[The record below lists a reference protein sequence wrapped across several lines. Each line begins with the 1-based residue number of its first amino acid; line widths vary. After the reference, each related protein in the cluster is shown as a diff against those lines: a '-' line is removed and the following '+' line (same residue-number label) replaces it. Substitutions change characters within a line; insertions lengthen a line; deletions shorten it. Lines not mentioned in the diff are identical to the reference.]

1 MTHSIATR
9 DLWRAD
15 RNYPRNAWY
24 AIATTGEVAEQP
36 VGRRLLDTPVA
47 LYRTS
52 TGKVAALH
60 DLGAHRPYPLSL
72 GHRDG
77 DLLVSGYDG
86 WAYDPDGTCVRIP
99 TQAHVPYGTR
109 VPSYPAREEGGLV
122 WLWVGQ
128 PHLAARHP
136 MHRLPWLAES
146 ACTSFGGTLDIA
158 ANYLLLYELLA
169 DISHVPAL
177 TPQLTPSVLRD
188 ALPPLEIEVT
198 ETTVRFDRRYPASHL
213 GDWLSAAT
221 GLDIGGTYEQ
231 RESGM
236 FAGPG
241 LWTDLWQV
249 QAAGQ
254 PRTLRFTQA
263 VTPVG
268 PSRSRLF
275 WRVTRDFEAGSADV
289 TKILQ
294 TGFSQYYQT
303 LISVLATVQS
313 TINSDGLGQQVHV
326 TADAAALHVRKV
338 IASMLEAELL
348 TAEPSRRATQ
358 KEHQMRSPRLP
369 RMSQPSA

>member
-1 MTHSIATR
+1 MTHSTATR

-24 AIATTGEVAEQP
+24 AIAATDEVAEQP

-52 TGKVAALH
+52 TGTAVALQ

-86 WAYDPDGTCVRIP
+86 WTYDPNGTCVRVP
-99 TQAHVPYGTR
+99 TQAHVPYGTG
-109 VPSYPAREEGGLV
+109 VPSYPVREEGGLV

-136 MHRLPWLAES
+136 MHRLPWLNDD
-146 ACTSFGGTLDIA
+146 ACSSFGGTEDIA
-158 ANYLLLYELLA
+158 ANYLLLHELLA

-177 TPQLTPSVLRD
+177 APQVTPSVLRD

-198 ETTVRFDRRYPASHL
+198 ETTVRFDRRYPSSHL
-213 GDWLSAAT
+213 GDWLANAIGLAA
-221 GLDIGGTYEQ
+221 GQTYEQ
-231 RESGM
+231 HESGT

-241 LWTDLWQV
+241 LWTDFWQV
-249 QAAGQ
+249 RAEGG

-263 VTPVG
+263 MTPVG
-268 PSRSRLF
+268 PGTSRLF
-275 WRVTRDFEAGSADV
+275 WQVTRDFGVGSDGVAQA
-289 TKILQ
+289 LQ
-294 TGFSQYYQT
+294 PGFSQYYQT
-303 LISVLATVQS
+303 LASVLATVQS
-313 TINSDGLGQQVHV
+313 TINADGLGQQVHV
-326 TADAAALHVRKV
+326 TADATALHVRKV
-338 IASMLEAELL
+338 IATMLQAELPV
-348 TAEPSRRATQ
+348 AAPSRKATLQ
-358 KEHQMRSPRLP
+358 EHLIRSPR
-369 RMSQPSA
+369 

>member
-1 MTHSIATR
+1 MTHSTATR
-9 DLWRAD
+9 ELWRTD

-24 AIATTGEVAEQP
+24 AVASTDEAAEQP

-52 TGKVAALH
+52 SGTVAALH
-60 DLGAHRPYPLSL
+60 DLGAHRPYPLSS
-72 GHRDG
+72 GYRDG

-109 VPSYPAREEGGLV
+109 VPSYPVREEGGLV

-128 PHLAARHP
+128 PHLAGRHP
-136 MHRLPWLAES
+136 MHRLPWLS
-146 ACTSFGGTLDIA
+146 DDACASFGGTHDIA

-177 TPQLTPSVLRD
+177 APQVTPSVLRD
-188 ALPPLEIEVT
+188 TLPSLEVEVT
-198 ETTVRFDRRYPASHL
+198 ETTVRFDRHYPASRL
-213 GDWLSAAT
+213 GDWLAVAT
-221 GLDIGGTYEQ
+221 GLAAGETFEQ
-231 RESGM
+231 HESGM

-241 LWTDLWQV
+241 LWTDFWQV
-249 QAAGQ
+249 RADDR

-263 VTPVG
+263 ATPVG
-268 PSRSRLF
+268 PGTSRLF
-275 WRVTRDFEAGSADV
+275 WRVTRDFAVDSADV
-289 TKILQ
+289 TQALQ

-303 LISVLATVQS
+303 LASVLATVQS
-313 TINSDGLGQQVHV
+313 TINADGLGQQVHV

-338 IASMLEAELL
+338 IATMLEAELP
-348 TAEPSRRATQ
+348 AAPASRWGNRQA
-358 KEHQMRSPRLP
+358 HPIRSPR
-369 RMSQPSA
+369 

>member
-1 MTHSIATR
+1 MTHSTAIR

-24 AIATTGEVAEQP
+24 AVAAADEVTGQP

-47 LYRTS
+47 LYRIS
-52 TGKVAALH
+52 TGAVAALH

-72 GHRDG
+72 GYRDG

-86 WAYDPDGTCVRIP
+86 WAYDPGGKCVRIP
-99 TQAHVPYGTR
+99 TQAQVPYNTG
-109 VPSYPAREEGGLV
+109 VPSYPVREEGGLV

-128 PHLAARHP
+128 PHLAGRHP
-136 MHRLPWLAES
+136 MHRLPWLADD
-146 ACTSFGGTLDIA
+146 ACSSFGATLDIA

-177 TPQLTPSVLRD
+177 APQVMPSVLRD
-188 ALPPLEIEVT
+188 VLPPLEVEVT
-198 ETTVRFDRRYPASHL
+198 ETTVRFDRWYPASHL
-213 GDWLSAAT
+213 GDWLAAAT
-221 GLDIGGTYEQ
+221 SLAAGETYEQ
-231 RESGM
+231 HESGM

-241 LWTDLWQV
+241 LWTDFWQV
-249 QAAGQ
+249 RTEGR

-268 PSRSRLF
+268 PGTSRLF

-289 TKILQ
+289 TQALQ
-294 TGFSQYYQT
+294 TGFGQYYQT
-303 LISVLATVQS
+303 LASVLARVQS
-313 TINSDGLGQQVHV
+313 TINADGLGQQVHV

-338 IASMLEAELL
+338 IATMLEAELHV
-348 TAEPSRRATQ
+348 AEPSRRATLR
-358 KEHQMRSPRLP
+358 EHQIQNPRI
-369 RMSQPSA
+369 PSRR